1 MKNSYERFVEEICI
15 NCKDKENKDYEI
27 RKRTDGTLYCE
38 PYERASR
45 PEKKKKPEVVTAKQS
60 KPLMK
65 GLVQE

>member
-1 MKNSYERFVEEICI
+1 MKNIYERFLEEICI
-15 NCKDKENKDYEI
+15 NCKDRAKKDCEI

-65 GLVQE
+65 GLV